1 MNEESW
7 RLTLGAIADEVS
19 KLETACVGEHANL
32 LTMVDEYQTPLAFI
46 PPKDLGTIP
55 AHMVVQARDLQNRI
69 KVLEIEVEHALRLAA
84 QGLAVSH
91 ELARNVADRH
101 PQFIDASL

>member
-1 MNEESW
+1 MNEGAW
-7 RLTLGAIADEVS
+7 QLTLGAIADEVS
-19 KLETACVGEHANL
+19 RLEAACVGEHANL
-32 LTMVDEYQTPLAFI
+32 LTMVDEYQIFLTFI

-55 AHMVVQARDLQNRI
+55 AHMVARALDLQSRI
-69 KVLEIEVEHALRLAA
+69 KVLEIKVEHALQLAA

-91 ELARNVADRH
+91 ELARNVPDQH